1 MQTPLEIHFTN
12 MERSDFVEA
21 AVREKAAKLERF
33 FGGITSCHVY
43 IDAPHHHHRKGNHYQ
58 VRVELRVPGSDLAVN
73 NKPGNV
79 NAHEDVYV
87 AIRDAFNAVE
97 RQLKKWKQ
105 KIGGQIKSHEGP
117 LQGRIV
123 EIRPDEGYGR
133 IATNDGRLI
142 YFHKNSVVNEAFPT
156 LNKGVVVE
164 LVVQEGESEAGPQ
177 ASTVRAIGSLKFV
190 DRAE

>member
-21 AVREKAAKLERF
+21 AVREKAARLERF

-43 IDAPHHHHRKGNHYQ
+43 IDAPHHHHHKGNHYE
-58 VRVELRVPGSDLAVN
+58 VRVELRVPGSELAVN

-105 KIGGQIKSHEGP
+105 KAGGQIKAHEMP
-117 LQGRIV
+117 LQGRV
-123 EIRPDEGYGR
+123 AEIHPAEGYGQ

-142 YFHKNSVVNEAFPT
+142 YFHKNSVVNEAFAT
-156 LNKGVVVE
+156 LDKGAVVE
-164 LVVQEGESEAGPQ
+164 LVVREGESEAGPQ
-177 ASTVRAIGSLKFV
+177 ASTVRPIGPLKFV
-190 DRAE
+190 DRA